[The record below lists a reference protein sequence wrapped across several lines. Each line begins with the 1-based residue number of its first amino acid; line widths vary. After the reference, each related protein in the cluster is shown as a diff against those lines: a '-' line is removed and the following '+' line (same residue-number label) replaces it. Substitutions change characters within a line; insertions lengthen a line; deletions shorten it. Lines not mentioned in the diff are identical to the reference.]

1 MCARMRRGK
10 NAGISFEEFL
20 WQRMSR
26 QQPRA
31 GHLNARGEAT
41 INVPPSRWWA
51 HAKSTFHGA

>member
-1 MCARMRRGK
+1 MRRGK

-20 WQRMSR
+20 RQRMGR